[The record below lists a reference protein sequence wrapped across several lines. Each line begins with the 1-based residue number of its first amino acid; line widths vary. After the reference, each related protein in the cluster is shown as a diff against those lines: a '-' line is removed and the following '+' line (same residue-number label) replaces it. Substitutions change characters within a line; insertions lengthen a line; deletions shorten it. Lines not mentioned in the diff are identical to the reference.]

1 MKQTLYLIRGLPGAG
16 KTTLSIELAKLLNAV
31 HFNADE
37 IRREINKDLKFEL
50 IDRIEHARRI
60 GVLCD
65 IVTRSGNYA
74 IADFVCPTKETRKA
88 FGSQNAFVVCV
99 DRIEIS
105 RYEDTNKL
113 FEYPTMCH
121 VRVGNIGSPEE
132 WARKIYDKIMLT
144 RGR

>member
-1 MKQTLYLIRGLPGAG
+1 MKKILVMGLPGAG
-16 KTTLSIELAKLLNAV
+16 KTTLSIELAKQLNAV

>member
-1 MKQTLYLIRGLPGAG
+1 MKKILVMGLPGAG